1 LFPIRIT
8 SDIIGLNSKHIDYSK
23 KHLSIL
29 DEFAID
35 IASVINKFFSYAIVG
50 GYVSILFGRSRG
62 TEDIDF
68 IIRPRNALE
77 NAIIYLFEEIE
88 KYNFWS
94 INCSNAVYALRE
106 CIPSKIRIRLARKNM
121 VIPNAELKIA
131 ESKLDYESIEKRLK
145 ITINKNRQLYIGPLE
160 LNIAYKFYLGSQKD
174 IEDAVH
180 LFCLFKE
187 IINKNAIQN
196 YVSQLG
202 LKVNI
207 NEFLKC

>member
-1 LFPIRIT
+1 
-8 SDIIGLNSKHIDYSK
+8 
-23 KHLSIL
+23 
-29 DEFAID
+29 
-35 IASVINKFFSYAIVG
+35 
-50 GYVSILFGRSRG
+50 
-62 TEDIDF
+62 
-68 IIRPRNALE
+68 
-77 NAIIYLFEEIE
+77 
-88 KYNFWS
+88 
-94 INCSNAVYALRE
+94 
-106 CIPSKIRIRLARKNM
+106 M